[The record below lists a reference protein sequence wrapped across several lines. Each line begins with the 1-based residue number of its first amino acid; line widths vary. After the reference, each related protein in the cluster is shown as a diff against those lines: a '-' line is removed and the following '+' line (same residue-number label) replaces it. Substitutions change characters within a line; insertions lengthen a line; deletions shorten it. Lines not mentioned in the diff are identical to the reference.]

1 MKIVIAHGGNIGFP
15 GGGTN
20 RVLAFT
26 KALAENGYEVS
37 LVVPKPKGKIPE
49 LPNVEIHTIP
59 IGAKSIKDQI
69 LRALLISWKAKKL
82 AEKENAILQVEHSTL
97 GGIAAS
103 LGCSNYIL
111 DIHDLE
117 FDGSLY
123 KSIPL
128 APKVIYY
135 LERRAVSRA
144 SKIIVVSEP
153 MKEFL
158 VENWRVP
165 EEKIAVIPNGY
176 FHEKLKKF
184 NGNEEEDGLISFIG
198 VLTHNID
205 FDKVINLAKSRKD
218 IKIYMI
224 GDGPMRA
231 KFVKRIEEE
240 NIKNIKVLGFLPD
253 DEAYR
258 ILARSQVCINP
269 RKNEL
274 HTTVSAGVKNF
285 DYAALGK
292 AIATDRDGTA
302 VIFEKHNAALVSDP
316 ANPEQFIENVHK
328 LLEDS
333 NLRRKLGENAKRLVK
348 DFTWDKQGE
357 KLVRMYEKR
366 WNYNEN

>member
-1 MKIVIAHGGNIGFP
+1 MSKVVIAHGGDISFP

-20 RVLAFT
+20 RVLTFA

-49 LPNVEIHTIP
+49 LANVKIHTIP
-59 IGAKSIKDQI
+59 IGAKGIKDQI
-69 LRALLISWKAKKL
+69 LRAMLVSWKAKKL

-128 APKVIYY
+128 APKIIYY
-135 LERRAVSRA
+135 LEREAVSKA

-158 VENWRVP
+158 VKNWRVP
-165 EEKIAVIPNGY
+165 EEKIVVIPNGY

-184 NGNEEEDGLISFIG
+184 SGNEEEDGLISFIG
-198 VLTHNID
+198 VLTHNVD
-205 FDKVINLAKSRKD
+205 YDKVVNLAKSRGD
-218 IKIYMI
+218 VRIYMI

-231 KFVKRIEEE
+231 EFIKRVKREGL
-240 NIKNIKVLGFLPD
+240 KNILVPGFLPD
-253 DEAYR
+253 DEAYS
-258 ILARSQVCINP
+258 ILAKSQVCIFP
-269 RKNEL
+269 LKNTL
-274 HTTVSAGVKNF
+274 HTKVAGHMKTF

-302 VIFEKHNAALVSDP
+302 VIFERDNAALVSDP
-316 ANPEQFIENVHK
+316 ANPDEFVENVHK
-328 LLEDS
+328 LLEDKD
-333 NLRRKLGENAKRLVK
+333 LRKRLGENAKKLVK
-348 DFTWDKQGE
+348 GFTWKKQGE
-357 KLVRMYEKR
+357 KLVRMYEE
-366 WNYNEN
+366 YY

>member
-1 MKIVIAHGGNIGFP
+1 MSKVVIAHGGNIGFQ

-20 RVLAFT
+20 RVLTFV

-49 LPNVEIHTIP
+49 LPNIEIHTIS

-82 AEKENAILQVEHSTL
+82 AEKEKAILQVEHSTL

-103 LGCSNYIL
+103 LGCLNYIL
-111 DIHDLE
+111 DVHDLE

-135 LERRAVSRA
+135 LERNAVSKA
-144 SKIIVVSEP
+144 SKIIVVSES
-153 MKEFL
+153 MRDFL
-158 VENWRVP
+158 VNEWKVP
-165 EEKIAVIPNGY
+165 EDKIEIIPNGY
-176 FHEKLKKF
+176 FEEKLERF
-184 NGNEEEDGLISFIG
+184 DGSEEEEGLISFIG
-198 VLTHNID
+198 VFTHNID
-205 FDKVINLAKSRKD
+205 YDKVIELAKSRED
-218 IKIYMI
+218 ARIYMI

-231 KFVKRIEEE
+231 EFIKRVKREGL
-240 NIKNIKVLGFLPD
+240 KNVLVPGFLPD
-253 DEAYR
+253 DEAYS
-258 ILARSQVCINP
+258 ILAKSQVCIFP
-269 RKNEL
+269 LKNTL
-274 HTTVSAGVKNF
+274 HTKVAGHMKTF
-285 DYAALGK
+285 DYAALRK

-302 VIFEKHNAALVSDP
+302 VIFERHNAALVSDP

-328 LLEDS
+328 LLEDEK
-333 NLRRKLGENAKRLVK
+333 LRKKLGENARRLVK

-357 KLVRMYEKR
+357 KLVRMYKKLEG
-366 WNYNEN
+366 W

>member
-1 MKIVIAHGGNIGFP
+1 MSKIVIAHGGDISFP

-20 RVLAFT
+20 RVLTFA

-37 LVVPKPKGKIPE
+37 LVVPKPKRKIPE
-49 LPNVEIHTIP
+49 LANVEIHTIP

-69 LRALLISWKAKKL
+69 LRAMLVSWKAKKL

-128 APKVIYY
+128 APKIIYY
-135 LERRAVSRA
+135 LEREAVSKA

-158 VENWRVP
+158 VKNWRVP
-165 EEKIAVIPNGY
+165 EEKIVVIPNGY

-184 NGNEEEDGLISFIG
+184 SGNEEEDGLISFIG
-198 VLTHNID
+198 VLTHNVD
-205 FDKVINLAKSRKD
+205 YDKVVNLAKSRGD
-218 IKIYMI
+218 VRIYMI

-231 KFVKRIEEE
+231 EFIKRVKREGL
-240 NIKNIKVLGFLPD
+240 KNILVPGFLPD
-253 DEAYR
+253 DEAYS
-258 ILARSQVCINP
+258 ILAKSQVCIFP
-269 RKNEL
+269 LKNTL
-274 HTTVSAGVKNF
+274 HTKVAGHMKTF

-302 VIFEKHNAALVSDP
+302 VIFERHNAALVSDP
-316 ANPEQFIENVHK
+316 ANPEEFIENVHK

-333 NLRRKLGENAKRLVK
+333 NLRRKTGENAKKLVK
-348 DFTWDKQGE
+348 DFTWEKQGE

-366 WNYNEN
+366 

>member
-1 MKIVIAHGGNIGFP
+1 MSKIVIAHGGDISFP

-20 RVLAFT
+20 RVLTFA

-37 LVVPKPKGKIPE
+37 LVVPKPKRKIPE
-49 LPNVEIHTIP
+49 LANVEIHTIP

-69 LRALLISWKAKKL
+69 LRAMLVSWKAKKL

-128 APKVIYY
+128 APKIIYY
-135 LERRAVSRA
+135 LEREAVSKA

-158 VENWRVP
+158 VKNWRVP
-165 EEKIAVIPNGY
+165 EEKIVVIPNGY

-184 NGNEEEDGLISFIG
+184 SGNEEEDGLISFIG
-198 VLTHNID
+198 VLTHNVD
-205 FDKVINLAKSRKD
+205 YDKVVNLAKSRGD
-218 IKIYMI
+218 VRIYMI

-231 KFVKRIEEE
+231 EFIKRVKREGL
-240 NIKNIKVLGFLPD
+240 KNILVPGFLPD
-253 DEAYR
+253 DEAYS
-258 ILARSQVCINP
+258 ILAKSQVCIFP
-269 RKNEL
+269 LKNTL
-274 HTTVSAGVKNF
+274 HTKVAGHMKTF

-302 VIFEKHNAALVSDP
+302 VIFERHNAALVSDP
-316 ANPEQFIENVHK
+316 ANPEEFIENVHR

-333 NLRRKLGENAKRLVK
+333 NLRRKTGENAKKLVK
-348 DFTWDKQGE
+348 DFTWEKQGE

-366 WNYNEN
+366 